1 MNYTMKIHIHEKAAE
16 EFDEAIEWYEIQ
28 SKGLGKR
35 FKRAVTDQL
44 GKIRKNPDWFLKESD
59 DIHKAFIPKFPYKI
73 LFTSE
78 KERIV
83 VWAIAHMHR
92 KPWYW
97 QSRMS

>member
-1 MNYTMKIHIHEKAAE
+1 MKIEIHELAAD
-16 EFDEAIEWYEIQ
+16 EFNEAIEWYELQ

-35 FKRAVTDQL
+35 FKKSVTNQL
-44 GKIRKNPDWFLKESD
+44 GKIKKNPDWFLIEAENIYKTY
-59 DIHKAFIPKFPYKI
+59 IPKFPYKVLYTI
-73 LFTSE
+73 E

-83 VWAIAHMHR
+83 IWAIAHMHR